1 MKITLAKTAGFCFGV
16 KRAVDL
22 TYNLAGENKKVATL
36 GELIHNK
43 QLVADL
49 EKQGVITLENTDIPE
64 GYEVVIRSHG
74 IVKSVYDELSAKG
87 IITHDATCPYVKKIH
102 KLAEKN
108 SADGKI
114 LLVMGDENHPEVQG
128 IVSYSSTG
136 SVVFAEPCDLEKWLE
151 QGENSKKACVLV
163 AQTTYMLKKWQESV
177 NIIKKVCTNCE
188 IFDTICRATQER
200 QMEAEALAQKSDAMV
215 VIGGKHSSNT
225 QKLVDVCRT
234 HCKTI
239 SIETGNELSPE
250 LFINIQNVGVTAGA
264 STPAFIIQEVL
275 NNMSDMNRDLEM
287 DFGAMLAEFEGSE
300 VKLHRNA
307 VVSATVESVTAKEII
322 VSVPNCRY
330 TGTVKASE
338 FSADPSAK
346 LEELVKKG
354 DELTLIVIKTDDNAG
369 EVQLSKKRLDE
380 REGEGAVEAAAQSGE
395 VLTAKIAEAV
405 NGGLV
410 AFVKGVR
417 VFIPKSLAAGRNE
430 NLEDL
435 VKTEQQIKII
445 ECSRDGGRRKVI
457 GSIKAV
463 KDAATN
469 ELKEKFWAEVEE
481 GKHYTGTV
489 KSLTKYGAFV
499 DIGGVDGLVHMS
511 EITWEKIKHPAEVLT
526 VGQEIDVFVKSLDRE
541 AGKVSLGHKKEED
554 NPWAKFETEY
564 PIGTI
569 FTAKVVS
576 ITKFGAFVKILP
588 GVDGLVHISEIAW
601 ERVEDPNA
609 VLKVGEEV
617 QVKLIGVDLE
627 AKRVSLSIKQTKE
640 APAKEEAA
648 EEAEE
653 ATEEVAE

>member
-1 MKITLAKTAGFCFGV
+1 MKITTAKTAGFCFGV

-22 TYNLAGENKKVATL
+22 TYNLAKEGKKVATL

-49 EKQGVITLENTDIPE
+49 EKQGVITLENTEIPE

-74 IVKSVYDELSAKG
+74 IQKSVYDSLSAKG
-87 IITHDATCPYVKKIH
+87 VITHDATCPYVKKIH
-102 KLAEKN
+102 RIAEKN
-108 SADGKI
+108 FADGKI

-128 IVSYSSTG
+128 IVSYCSEYY
-136 SVVFAEPCDLEKWLE
+136 VFNNPEQLENWLN
-151 QGENSKKACVLV
+151 QGENSQKSVALV

-177 NIIKKVCTNCE
+177 NIIKKVCTNYE

-200 QMEAEALAQKSDAMV
+200 QTEAESLAKKSDAMV

-225 QKLVDVCRT
+225 QKLVDVCRA

-239 SIETGNELSPE
+239 SIETGRELSPE
-250 LFINIQNVGVTAGA
+250 LFIDIKNVGVTAGA

-395 VLTAKIAEAV
+395 ILTAKIAEAV

-481 GKHYTGTV
+481 GKQYTGTV

-640 APAKEEAA
+640 APVKEEAA

>member
-1 MKITLAKTAGFCFGV
+1 
-16 KRAVDL
+16 
-22 TYNLAGENKKVATL
+22 
-36 GELIHNK
+36 
-43 QLVADL
+43 
-49 EKQGVITLENTDIPE
+49 
-64 GYEVVIRSHG
+64 
-74 IVKSVYDELSAKG
+74 
-87 IITHDATCPYVKKIH
+87 
-102 KLAEKN
+102 
-108 SADGKI
+108 
-114 LLVMGDENHPEVQG
+114 
-128 IVSYSSTG
+128 
-136 SVVFAEPCDLEKWLE
+136 
-151 QGENSKKACVLV
+151 
-163 AQTTYMLKKWQESV
+163 
-177 NIIKKVCTNCE
+177 
-188 IFDTICRATQER
+188 
-200 QMEAEALAQKSDAMV
+200 
-215 VIGGKHSSNT
+215 
-225 QKLVDVCRT
+225 
-234 HCKTI
+234 
-239 SIETGNELSPE
+239 
-250 LFINIQNVGVTAGA
+250 VGVTAGA
-264 STPAFIIQEVL
+264 STPAVIIQEVL
-275 NNMSDMNRDLEM
+275 NNMSDINRDLEM

-338 FSADPSAK
+338 FSADPGAK

-354 DELTLIVIKTDDNAG
+354 DELNLIVIKTDDNAG

-430 NLEDL
+430 NIEDL

-445 ECSRDGGRRKVI
+445 ECTRDGGRRKVI

-463 KDAATN
+463 KDAATS
-469 ELKEKFWAEVEE
+469 ELKEKFWADVEE
-481 GKHYTGTV
+481 GKTYTGTV
-489 KSLTKYGAFV
+489 KSLTRYGAFV

-526 VGQEIDVFVKSLDRE
+526 VGQEIEVFVKSLDRE

-601 ERVEDPNA
+601 ERVEDPNT

-640 APAKEEAA
+640 APVKEEAPAEEAA
-648 EEAEE
+648 EEAVEE
-653 ATEEVAE
+653 

>member
-1 MKITLAKTAGFCFGV
+1 MHITKAKTAGFCFGV

-22 TYNLAGENKKVATL
+22 TYNLAKEGKKVATL

-49 EKQGVITLENTDIPE
+49 ENNGVITLENTEIPE

-74 IVKSVYDELSAKG
+74 IQKNIYDQLKNMG
-87 IITHDATCPYVKKIH
+87 VVTHDATCPYVKKIH
-102 KLAEKN
+102 NLAEKI
-108 SADGKI
+108 AKDKRTM
-114 LLVMGDENHPEVQG
+114 LVAGDKNHPEVQG
-128 IVSYSSTG
+128 IVSYCCTE
-136 SVVFAEPCDLEKWLE
+136 VMVFNEPDELEKWLKM
-151 QGENSKKACVLV
+151 GDNATKPLALV
-163 AQTTYMLKKWQESV
+163 AQTTYMLKKWQESL
-177 NIIKKVCTNCE
+177 NIIKKLCTNCE

-200 QMEAEALAQKSDAMV
+200 QTEAEILAKNNDAMV
-215 VIGGKHSSNT
+215 VIGGRHSSNT
-225 QKLVDVCRT
+225 QKLVDVCKAY
-234 HCKTI
+234 CKTI
-239 SIETGNELSPE
+239 SVETGNELLPE

-307 VVSATVESVTAKEII
+307 VVSAVVESVTAKEII
-322 VSVPNCRY
+322 VSIPNCRY

-338 FSADPSAK
+338 FSADPSAR
-346 LEELVKKG
+346 LEDLVKKG
-354 DELTLIVIKTDDNAG
+354 DELNLIVIKTDDNAG

-380 REGEGAVEAAAQSGE
+380 REGEGVVEAAAESGE
-395 VLTAKIAEAV
+395 VLTATITEAV

-435 VKTEQQIKII
+435 VKTKQEIKII
-445 ECSRDGGRRKVI
+445 ECTRDGGRRKVI

-463 KDAATN
+463 KDAANN

-489 KSLTKYGAFV
+489 KSLTRYGAFV
-499 DIGGVDGLVHMS
+499 DIGGVDGLVHLS

-526 VGQEIDVFVKSLDRE
+526 VGQSIDVFVKSLDRE

-554 NPWAKFETEY
+554 NPWTKFETEY
-564 PIGTI
+564 PLGTI

-588 GVDGLVHISEIAW
+588 GVDGLVHISEISYD
-601 ERVEDPNA
+601 RVEDPNT
-609 VLKVGEEV
+609 VLKVGQEV
-617 QVKLIGVDLE
+617 EVKLIGVDLE

-640 APAKEEAA
+640 APAKA
-648 EEAEE
+648 EE
-653 ATEEVAE
+653 TEEVAE

>member
-1 MKITLAKTAGFCFGV
+1 MNITKAKTAGFCFGV

-22 TYNLAGENKKVATL
+22 TYNLAREGKKVATL

-49 EKQGVITLENTDIPE
+49 EKNGVITLENTQIPQ

-74 IVKSVYDELSAKG
+74 IQKNIYDELKALG
-87 IITHDATCPYVKKIH
+87 IVTHDATCPYVKKIH
-102 KLAEKN
+102 NLAEKI
-108 SADGKI
+108 ALEGRTM
-114 LLVMGDENHPEVQG
+114 LVAGDANHPEVQG
-128 IVSYSSTG
+128 IVSYCSTEV
-136 SVVFAEPCDLEKWLE
+136 VVFKDPEELEKWL
-151 QGENSKKACVLV
+151 NLDKNVNKPLAIV
-163 AQTTYMLKKWQESV
+163 AQTTYILKKWQESL
-177 NIIKKVCTNCE
+177 NIAKKLCTNCE

-200 QMEAEALAQKSDAMV
+200 QAEAETLAKKNDAMV
-215 VIGGKHSSNT
+215 VIGGRHSSNT
-225 QKLVDVCRT
+225 QKLVDVCRAY
-234 HCKTI
+234 CKTI
-239 SIETGNELSPE
+239 SVETGKELSPE

-307 VVSATVESVTAKEII
+307 VVSAVVESVTAKEVI
-322 VSVPNCRY
+322 VSIPNCRY

-338 FSADPSAK
+338 FSADPSAR
-346 LEELVKKG
+346 LEDLVKKG
-354 DELTLIVIKTDDNAG
+354 DELNLIVIKTDDNAG

-380 REGEGAVEAAAQSGE
+380 REGEGVVEAAAQSGE
-395 VLTAKIAEAV
+395 VLTATITEAV

-417 VFIPKSLAAGRNE
+417 VFIPRSLATGRNE

-435 VKTEQQIKII
+435 VKTKQDIKII
-445 ECSRDGGRRKVI
+445 ECTRDGGRRKVI

-463 KDAATN
+463 KDAANN
-469 ELKEKFWAEVEE
+469 ELREKFWAEVEE

-489 KSLTKYGAFV
+489 KSLTRYGAFV
-499 DIGGVDGLVHMS
+499 DIGGVDGLVHLS

-526 VGQEIDVFVKSLDRE
+526 VGQTIDVYVKSLDRE
-541 AGKVSLGHKKEED
+541 TGKVSLGHKKEED

-564 PIGTI
+564 PLGTI

-588 GVDGLVHISEIAW
+588 GVDGLVHISEISYD
-601 ERVEDPNA
+601 RVEDPNT
-609 VLKVGEEV
+609 VLKVGQEV
-617 QVKLIGVDLE
+617 EVKLIGVDLD

-640 APAKEEAA
+640 APVKEE
-648 EEAEE
+648 
-653 ATEEVAE
+653 TEETAE

>member
-22 TYNLAGENKKVATL
+22 TYNLAGEDKKVATL

-49 EKQGVITLENTDIPE
+49 EKQGVITLENTDIPA

-114 LLVMGDENHPEVQG
+114 LLVMGDEKHPEVQG

-151 QGENSKKACVLV
+151 QGENSKKACALV

>member
-1 MKITLAKTAGFCFGV
+1 MNITKAKTAGFCFGV

-22 TYNLAGENKKVATL
+22 TYNLAREGKKVATL

-49 EKQGVITLENTDIPE
+49 EKNGVITLENTQIPQ

-74 IVKSVYDELSAKG
+74 IQKNIYDELKALG
-87 IITHDATCPYVKKIH
+87 IVTHDATCPYVKKIH
-102 KLAEKN
+102 NLAEKI
-108 SADGKI
+108 ALEGRTM
-114 LLVMGDENHPEVQG
+114 LVAGDANHPEVQG
-128 IVSYSSTG
+128 IVSYCSTEV
-136 SVVFAEPCDLEKWLE
+136 VVFKDPEELEKWL
-151 QGENSKKACVLV
+151 NLDKNANKPLAIV
-163 AQTTYMLKKWQESV
+163 AQTTYILKKWQESL
-177 NIIKKVCTNCE
+177 NIAKKLCTNCE

-200 QMEAEALAQKSDAMV
+200 QAEAETLAKKNDAMV
-215 VIGGKHSSNT
+215 VIGGRHSSNT
-225 QKLVDVCRT
+225 QKLVDVCRAY
-234 HCKTI
+234 CKTI
-239 SIETGNELSPE
+239 SVETGKELSPE

-307 VVSATVESVTAKEII
+307 VVSAVVESVTAKEVI
-322 VSVPNCRY
+322 VSIPNCRY

-338 FSADPSAK
+338 FSADPSAR
-346 LEELVKKG
+346 LEDLVKKG
-354 DELTLIVIKTDDNAG
+354 DELNLIVIKTDDNAG

-380 REGEGAVEAAAQSGE
+380 REGEGVVEAAAQSGE
-395 VLTAKIAEAV
+395 VLTATITEAV

-417 VFIPKSLAAGRNE
+417 VFIPRSLATGRNE

-435 VKTEQQIKII
+435 VKTKQDIKII
-445 ECSRDGGRRKVI
+445 ECTRDGGRRKVI

-463 KDAATN
+463 KDAANN
-469 ELKEKFWAEVEE
+469 ELREKFWAEVEE

-489 KSLTKYGAFV
+489 KSLTRYGAFV
-499 DIGGVDGLVHMS
+499 DIGGVDGLVHLS

-526 VGQEIDVFVKSLDRE
+526 VGQTIDVYVKSLDRE
-541 AGKVSLGHKKEED
+541 TGKVSLGHKKEED

-564 PIGTI
+564 PLGTI

-588 GVDGLVHISEIAW
+588 GVDGLVHISEISYD
-601 ERVEDPNA
+601 RVEDPNT
-609 VLKVGEEV
+609 VLKVGQEV
-617 QVKLIGVDLE
+617 EVKLIGVDLD

-640 APAKEEAA
+640 APIKEE
-648 EEAEE
+648 
-653 ATEEVAE
+653 TEETAE

>member
-1 MKITLAKTAGFCFGV
+1 MNITKAKTAGFCFGV

-22 TYNLAGENKKVATL
+22 TYNLAREGKKVATL

-49 EKQGVITLENTDIPE
+49 EKNGVITLENTQIPQ

-74 IVKSVYDELSAKG
+74 IQKNIYDELKALG
-87 IITHDATCPYVKKIH
+87 IVTHDATCPYVKKIH
-102 KLAEKN
+102 NLAEKI
-108 SADGKI
+108 ALEGRTM
-114 LLVMGDENHPEVQG
+114 LVAGDANHPEVQG
-128 IVSYSSTG
+128 IVSYCSTEV
-136 SVVFAEPCDLEKWLE
+136 VVFKDPEELEKWL
-151 QGENSKKACVLV
+151 NLDKNANKPLAIV
-163 AQTTYMLKKWQESV
+163 AQTTYILKKWQESL
-177 NIIKKVCTNCE
+177 NIAKKLCTNCE

-200 QMEAEALAQKSDAMV
+200 QAEAETLAKKNDAMV
-215 VIGGKHSSNT
+215 VIGGRHSSNT
-225 QKLVDVCRT
+225 QKLVDVCRAY
-234 HCKTI
+234 CKTI
-239 SIETGNELSPE
+239 SVETGKELSPE

-307 VVSATVESVTAKEII
+307 VVSAVVESVTAKEVI
-322 VSVPNCRY
+322 VSIPNCRY

-338 FSADPSAK
+338 FSADPSAR
-346 LEELVKKG
+346 LEDLVKKG
-354 DELTLIVIKTDDNAG
+354 DELNLIVIKTDDNAG

-380 REGEGAVEAAAQSGE
+380 REGEGVVEAAAQSGE
-395 VLTAKIAEAV
+395 VLTATITEAV

-417 VFIPKSLAAGRNE
+417 VFIPRSLATGRNE

-435 VKTEQQIKII
+435 VKTKQDIKII
-445 ECSRDGGRRKVI
+445 ECTRDGGRRKVI

-463 KDAATN
+463 KDAANN
-469 ELKEKFWAEVEE
+469 ELREKFWAEVEE

-489 KSLTKYGAFV
+489 KSLTRYGAFV
-499 DIGGVDGLVHMS
+499 DIGGVDGLVHLS

-526 VGQEIDVFVKSLDRE
+526 VGQTIDVYVKSLDRE
-541 AGKVSLGHKKEED
+541 TGKVSLGHKKEED

-564 PIGTI
+564 PLGTI

-588 GVDGLVHISEIAW
+588 GVDGLVHISEISYD
-601 ERVEDPNA
+601 RVEDPNT
-609 VLKVGEEV
+609 VLKVGQEV
-617 QVKLIGVDLE
+617 EVKLIGVDLD

-640 APAKEEAA
+640 APVKEE
-648 EEAEE
+648 
-653 ATEEVAE
+653 TEETAE